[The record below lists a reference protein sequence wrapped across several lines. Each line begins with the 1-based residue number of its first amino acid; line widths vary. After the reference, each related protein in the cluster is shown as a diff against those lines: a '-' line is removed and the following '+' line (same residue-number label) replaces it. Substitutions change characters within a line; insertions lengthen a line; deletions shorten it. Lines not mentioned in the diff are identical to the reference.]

1 MNQAKHIDRDGKT
14 LFVNIRISP
23 SEYQGRKVL
32 LVTTSDITKR
42 LEAEQRKRLQPLRK
56 RVTQAEAKLEALQ
69 RTRDEL
75 DRQLAYPKIY
85 NDQNKRKLQECLLEK
100 SDMDKQCCAVE
111 NEWILASEEL
121 DDLSADLPKS

>member
-1 MNQAKHIDRDGKT
+1 MADSTHPGNSDDVENSAIARKDR
-14 LFVNIRISP
+14 
-23 SEYQGRKVL
+23 
-32 LVTTSDITKR
+32 KR
-42 LEAEQRKRLQPLRK
+42 LQAEQRKRLQPLRK

-69 RTRDEL
+69 RTRAEL
-75 DRQLAYPKIY
+75 DRQLADPKIY